1 MALAV
6 DTLPGGPSLSLPQ
19 MPAGGR
25 IRRAKVAGRHL
36 AKLLLP
42 TMGAG
47 LAILLLAG
55 GAQAQEFVIDQ
66 TRLYASSPEMC
77 AALEADGLAAFEKLP
92 DTVLSFSAGIQS
104 MEFHCNFFD
113 VKGRAGSNHMFVSA
127 ICEHPGE
134 IYPDSLAIAPYDE
147 TTIQV
152 VSAQMNV
159 LEMAGVF
166 DSSEGEGVSAVTLYH
181 RCDNLSEIPV
191 D

>member
-6 DTLPGGPSLSLPQ
+6 DSLPGGPSLSLPQ
-19 MPAGGR
+19 MRAGGDN
-25 IRRAKVAGRHL
+25 RRAKVAGRHL

-47 LAILLLAG
+47 LAALLMA

-77 AALEADGLAAFEKLP
+77 AALEADGLTAFETFP

-113 VKGRAGSNHMFVSA
+113 VKGRTGSNHLFVSA

-166 DSSEGEGVSAVTLYH
+166 DSSEGEGASAVTLYH